1 MKTPVFR
8 TLVLVLLVCGLL
20 LAMTGCEVL
29 DYRRAID
36 LYNAGKYE
44 AAGEM
49 FLALGNYENCP
60 ALYTD
65 CQYWIAATLA
75 EQGDFGQALPRFIK
89 LGNYENSDQWV
100 IECKYQMAIDAFH
113 NERYEEARTLFSEA
127 PEYKNTP
134 EYLRQIT
141 WRDLFDAVL
150 EKGVDQISASAIEAE
165 YDGKTYI
172 ISAVHGFG
180 GIGDLELEVFQGRND
195 DYNISDG
202 LKITLTQ
209 DSTVA
214 QFYFGRGFGMDYLD
228 TRIGSSQTATGK
240 IDITTCTPETR
251 LVIETY
257 EKDVDDNRGN
267 HSHTTD
273 PAQSNLD
280 DVMAENLSD
289 LLTVIPELLAENGIT
304 ITLQDI
310 GFYAL

>member
-1 MKTPVFR
+1 MKTRIFR
-8 TLVLVLLVCGLL
+8 ALVSVLLVCT
-20 LAMTGCEVL
+20 LAFSMTGCEKL
-29 DYRRAID
+29 DYRRAIE
-36 LYNAGKYE
+36 LYNAGKFE
-44 AAGEM
+44 AAGE
-49 FLALGNYENCP
+49 LLYALGDYEDCP

-75 EQGDFGQALPRFIK
+75 EQGDFEEALPRFEE

-100 IECKYQMAIDAFH
+100 IECKYQMAVTAFNEERWEDARNYFA
-113 NERYEEARTLFSEA
+113 ET
-127 PEYKNTP
+127 PDYKNTQ
-134 EYLRQIT
+134 EYLRRIA
-141 WRDLFDAVL
+141 WESLFEEIL
-150 EKGVDQISASAIEAE
+150 QKGVDQISASAIEAE

-228 TRIGSSQTATGK
+228 TSIGSSQTATGK

-273 PAQSNLD
+273 PEQSNLND
-280 DVMAENLSD
+280 AMAENLHD

-304 ITLQDI
+304 VTLQDI